1 MNEQQFLK
9 TMRETV
15 KHDLEHDKK
24 DELLGILRNSIITYD
39 RTSTYGGKSN
49 YYREYVCLR
58 VPIPLLKTAK
68 KLKDVLEKVASEVYI
83 EPTETIQDYEF
94 WGLRIKPK
102 PVELEND
109 PYVEHNVVFDEIKEE
124 IIQGIRNA
132 KYTIWVAVAWFT
144 DRDIFEELLLR
155 KREGVHVRIIT
166 SDESSNRYLIE
177 DLEPNFEV
185 VKVPLNGDKL
195 SNRLHDK
202 FCIIDLEFVMHGS
215 YNWSKNARN
224 NDETWAT
231 ALDRD
236 FVRKFADEFIRLF
249 VKNG

>member
-9 TMRETV
+9 TMIETI
-15 KHDLEHDKK
+15 KCDDQYKKK

-39 RTSTYGGKSN
+39 KTSTYAGKRDHF
-49 YYREYVCLR
+49 REYIDLR
-58 VPIPLLKTAK
+58 VPTPMLNTARILKKT
-68 KLKDVLEKVASEVYI
+68 LETLASDVYI
-83 EPTETIQDYEF
+83 EPKDTYEKYEY
-94 WGLRIKPK
+94 WGLKIKPK
-102 PVELEND
+102 TVELDNN
-109 PYVEHNVVFDEIKEE
+109 PNVEHNVVFDDIKEE

-132 KYTIWVAVAWFT
+132 KYTIWIAVAWFT

-155 KREGVHVRIIT
+155 KSEGVNIRIIT
-166 SDESSNRYLIE
+166 SDEESNRYLIDE
-177 DLEPNFEV
+177 LEHNFEV
-185 VKVPLNGDKL
+185 IKVPKQGF
-195 SNRLHDK
+195 NRFHDK

-236 FVRKFADEFIRLF
+236 FVSKFADEFIKLF
-249 VKNG
+249 VNK